1 MQQLNDNHQ
10 LTIDA
15 FRTAI
20 EMFEQNGKPLPDEIN
35 AIVHDLESNI
45 ARLDRLSENDSDF
58 ETYYQTARVILQS
71 QTGERNKRLTPTNGN
86 GGIAQKVDPEPLA
99 LAKPLPQQKPLETGI
114 APPISN
120 GKTSTPT
127 ESPPLKRFV
136 LPVNATETEKQ
147 YFDQYIE
154 QLKQLNPQWV
164 VSLDYCNPG
173 EAEAYIMIYKDN
185 NYVINHAMYS
195 VDKLLTRVFTRT

>member
-20 EMFEQNGKPLPDEIN
+20 EIFEQNGKPLPDEIN
-35 AIVHDLESNI
+35 AIVHDLENNI
-45 ARLDRLSENDSDF
+45 ARLDRLSENNSDF

-71 QTGERNKRLTPTNGN
+71 QTGERSKRLSPTNGN
-86 GGIAQKVDPEPLA
+86 GSTTQKVDTV
-99 LAKPLPQQKPLETGI
+99 PLPLVKPQQQPAGTGI
-114 APPISN
+114 ALPVTHGNTP
-120 GKTSTPT
+120 TPT

-147 YFDQYIE
+147 YFDQYIQ

>member
-20 EMFEQNGKPLPDEIN
+20 HLFEQNGKPLPNEIS
-35 AIVHDLESNI
+35 AIVHDLESNMAI
-45 ARLDRLSENDSDF
+45 LDRLSENYPDF

-71 QTGERNKRLTPTNGN
+71 QSSERNKRLTSTNSN
-86 GGIAQKVDPEPLA
+86 GTTTQRVDLKP
-99 LAKPLPQQKPLETGI
+99 LAKPPEMGI
-114 APPISN
+114 DPPVTN
-120 GKTSTPT
+120 GKAPTPT

-136 LPVNATETEKQ
+136 LPVNATEAEKQ
-147 YFDQYIE
+147 YFDQYIQ

>member
-10 LTIDA
+10 LTIEA

-20 EMFEQNGKPLPDEIN
+20 EMFKQNGKQLPDEIS
-35 AIVHDLESNI
+35 AIAHDLENNI
-45 ARLDRLSENDSDF
+45 ARLDHLTENDSDF
-58 ETYYQTARVILQS
+58 ETYYQTARIILQS

-86 GGIAQKVDPEPLA
+86 GTIEQKADTVTPIDPPA
-99 LAKPLPQQKPLETGI
+99 ANAKNP
-114 APPISN
+114 
-120 GKTSTPT
+120 TPT

-136 LPVNATETEKQ
+136 LPVNATEAEKQ
-147 YFDQYIE
+147 YFDQYIA

-173 EAEAYIMIYKDN
+173 EAEAYIMIYKDD
-185 NYVINHAMYS
+185 NYVVNHAMYS
-195 VDKLLTRVFTRT
+195 IDKFLARAFTRTFP

>member
-1 MQQLNDNHQ
+1 MQQLNDHHQ

-20 EMFEQNGKPLPDEIN
+20 QLFEQNGKPLPDEIS
-35 AIVHDLESNI
+35 AIVHDLEGNI
-45 ARLDRLSENDSDF
+45 ARLDLLTESHPDF

-86 GGIAQKVDPEPLA
+86 GTIEQKADTVTP
-99 LAKPLPQQKPLETGI
+99 I
-114 APPISN
+114 APPAAN
-120 GKTSTPT
+120 GKTPTPT

-136 LPVNATETEKQ
+136 LPVNATESEKQ
-147 YFDQYIE
+147 YFDQYIA

-173 EAEAYIMIYKDN
+173 EAEAYIMIYKDD
-185 NYVINHAMYS
+185 NYVVNHTMYS
-195 VDKLLTRVFTRT
+195 LDKFLARAFTRTFS

>member
-1 MQQLNDNHQ
+1 MQQLNDHHQ

-20 EMFEQNGKPLPDEIN
+20 QLFEQNGKPLPDEIS
-35 AIVHDLESNI
+35 AIVHDLENNI
-45 ARLDRLSENDSDF
+45 AKLDLLSETDSDF

-71 QTGERNKRLTPTNGN
+71 QSAERNKRLTPTNGN
-86 GGIAQKVDPEPLA
+86 GTTTQKVDP
-99 LAKPLPQQKPLETGI
+99 TSI
-114 APPISN
+114 DPPITN
-120 GKTSTPT
+120 GKTPTPT

-136 LPVNATETEKQ
+136 LPVNATEAEKQ
-147 YFDQYIE
+147 YFDQYIA

-173 EAEAYIMIYKDN
+173 EAEAYIMIYKDD
-185 NYVINHAMYS
+185 NYVVNHAMYS
-195 VDKLLTRVFTRT
+195 IDKFLARAFTRTFP

>member
-1 MQQLNDNHQ
+1 MNPMPQLADDQQITLEAFQAALRTFQQL
-10 LTIDA
+10 
-15 FRTAI
+15 
-20 EMFEQNGKPLPDEIN
+20 GKPLPDEIN
-35 AIVHDLESNI
+35 TIVDDLENNI
-45 ARLDRLSENDSDF
+45 DRLHRLSKLDRDF
-58 ETYYQTARVILQS
+58 AFGYQTARSALQS
-71 QTGERNKRLTPTNGN
+71 QTGERSKRLTPTNGN
-86 GGIAQKVDPEPLA
+86 GATTKKIDPEPLV
-99 LAKPLPQQKPLETGI
+99 KPQQQPAGTGI
-114 APPISN
+114 ALPVTHGNTP
-120 GKTSTPT
+120 TPT

-136 LPVNATETEKQ
+136 LPVNATEAEKQ
-147 YFDQYIE
+147 YFDQYIQ